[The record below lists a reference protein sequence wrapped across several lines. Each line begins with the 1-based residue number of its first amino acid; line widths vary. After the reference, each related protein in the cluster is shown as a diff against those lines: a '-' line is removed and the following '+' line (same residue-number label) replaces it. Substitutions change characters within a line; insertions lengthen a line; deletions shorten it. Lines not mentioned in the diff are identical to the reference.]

1 MATARLAGVAGLPAV
16 EESPSERSNADGHV
30 WNTLA
35 ALRVLVVLPFPPLVE
50 GGAASRCAIGMLR
63 GLAGHG
69 VDLHVLAADL
79 RNDMRR
85 ELRGE
90 LPADLPIEL
99 PAIPHPSRA
108 RTRWL
113 RFSRPYG
120 LLARTAF
127 APLVRERARE
137 ADVVHFVELAASSLI
152 PLVDRPA
159 VAQIH
164 CLTRRDRDIR
174 PPWTGDGRTAIELL
188 RAERRLFAQARWLL
202 VNSREVAEPLA
213 RLAPR
218 ARVTVAPLPL
228 DPAGYAPP
236 APLDAPVAGLIGTAV
251 WPPTANAVERLLRSV
266 WPRVLERRPDARLLL
281 AGFGMDREAFAHL
294 PDLPGVEWRGTV
306 PSATGFLRELG
317 VLLYPLGRGSGAK
330 IKVLEALALGVPVV
344 TTPDGA
350 EGIGGHDGLVVDVD
364 DGALAEAT
372 VGLLGDD
379 AARRAA
385 GAAARATFDEHHAPL
400 PATVPLLEL
409 YEQMVAS
416 GVRATTVA

>member
-1 MATARLAGVAGLPAV
+1 
-16 EESPSERSNADGHV
+16 
-30 WNTLA
+30 
-35 ALRVLVVLPFPPLVE
+35 LRVLVVLPFPPLVE

-63 GLAGHG
+63 GLAAHG

-85 ELRGE
+85 ELRGD
-90 LPADLPIEL
+90 LPAELPIEL
-99 PAIPHPSRA
+99 AAIPHPSRA

-113 RFSRPYG
+113 RFARPYG
-120 LLARTAF
+120 LLPTTPF
-127 APLVRERARE
+127 GPLVRERARD
-137 ADVVHFVELAASSLI
+137 ADVVHFVELASASLI

-174 PPWTGDGRTAIELL
+174 PPWTSDGRTALELL
-188 RAERRLFAQARWLL
+188 RAERRLCRKARWLL

-213 RLAPR
+213 RMAPE
-218 ARVTVAPLPL
+218 AHVAVAPLPL
-228 DPAGYAPP
+228 DPAGYAPR
-236 APLDAPVAGLIGTAV
+236 APLEAPVAGLIGTAV
-251 WPPTANAVERLLRSV
+251 WPPTANAVQRLLSTV

-281 AGFGMDREAFAHL
+281 AGFGMEREAFAHL

-306 PSATGFLRELG
+306 PSATAFLRELG

-350 EGIGGHDGLVVDVD
+350 EGIGGRDGLVVAD
-364 DGALAEAT
+364 
-372 VGLLGDD
+372 DD
-379 AARRAA
+379 AVLADAAVALLADAATRQAA
-385 GAAARATFDEHHAPL
+385 GDAAYATFADHHAPS
-400 PATVPLLEL
+400 PATEPVLDL
-409 YEQMVAS
+409 YERMMSS
-416 GVRATTVA
+416 GARVTTLA

>member
-1 MATARLAGVAGLPAV
+1 
-16 EESPSERSNADGHV
+16 
-30 WNTLA
+30 
-35 ALRVLVVLPFPPLVE
+35 LVE
-50 GGAASRCAIGMLR
+50 GGATSRCVIGMLR

-79 RNDMRR
+79 RNDMR
-85 ELRGE
+85 EGLRGA
-90 LPADLPIEL
+90 LPDGLPIEL
-99 PAIPHPSRA
+99 QAIEHPSRA

-113 RFSRPYG
+113 RFTRPYG
-120 LLARTAF
+120 LLATTAF
-127 APLVRERARE
+127 APLVRERASD

-174 PPWTGDGRTAIELL
+174 PPWTRDGRTALELL
-188 RAERRLFAQARWLL
+188 RAERRVFGQARWLL
-202 VNSREVAEPLA
+202 ANSHEVAEPLA
-213 RLAPR
+213 RIAPR
-218 ARVTVAPLPL
+218 AHVAVAPLPL
-228 DPAGYAPP
+228 DPASYTPR

-251 WPPTANAVERLLRSV
+251 WPPTANAVQRLLTSV
-266 WPRVLERRPDARLLL
+266 WPRVLQQRPDARLLL
-281 AGFGMDREAFAHL
+281 AGFGMERDAFVHL
-294 PDLPGVEWRGTV
+294 PDLPGVEWRGAV

-350 EGIGGHDGLVVDVD
+350 EGIGGRDGLVVDMD
-364 DGALAEAT
+364 DGALAYAT
-372 VGLLGDD
+372 VALLADA

-385 GAAARATFDEHHAPL
+385 GDAAFATFMEHHAPL
-400 PATVPLLEL
+400 PATAPLLEL
-409 YEQMVAS
+409 YEHMAS

>member
-1 MATARLAGVAGLPAV
+1 M
-16 EESPSERSNADGHV
+16 
-30 WNTLA
+30 
-35 ALRVLVVLPFPPLVE
+35 RVLVVLPFPPFVE

-69 VDLHVLAADL
+69 VDLRVLAADL
-79 RNDMRR
+79 RNDMRQ
-85 ELRGE
+85 ELRGA
-90 LPADLPIEL
+90 LPDDLSIEL
-99 PAIPHPSRA
+99 PPIQHPSRA

-113 RFSRPYG
+113 RFARPYG
-120 LLARTAF
+120 LLTTTAF
-127 APLVRERARE
+127 APLVRERARD

-159 VAQIH
+159 VAQVH

-174 PPWTGDGRTAIELL
+174 PPWTSDGRTAIELL
-188 RAERRLFAQARWLL
+188 RAERRVFGQARWLL

-213 RLAPR
+213 AGAPH
-218 ARVTVAPLPL
+218 AHVAVAPLPL
-228 DPAGYAPP
+228 DPAGYAPR

-251 WPPTANAVERLLRSV
+251 WPPTANAVERLLRTV

-281 AGFGMDREAFAHL
+281 AGFGMEREAFPHL

-306 PSATGFLRELG
+306 ASATAFLRELG

-350 EGIGGHDGLVVDVD
+350 EGIGGRDGLVVDTD
-364 DGALAEAT
+364 DDALADAT
-372 VGLLGDD
+372 AALLGD
-379 AARRAA
+379 
-385 GAAARATFDEHHAPL
+385 AAARQAAGDAAYATFCDHHAPL
-400 PATVPLLEL
+400 PATLPLLEL
-409 YEQMVAS
+409 YERMAAS
-416 GVRATTVA
+416 RVSRPAAV

>member
-1 MATARLAGVAGLPAV
+1 M
-16 EESPSERSNADGHV
+16 

-69 VDLHVLAADL
+69 IDLQVLAADL
-79 RNDMRR
+79 RNDMRQG
-85 ELRGE
+85 LRGK
-90 LPADLPIEL
+90 LPDDLPIEL

-108 RTRWL
+108 HTRWM
-113 RFSRPYG
+113 RFARPYG
-120 LLARTAF
+120 LLTRTSF
-127 APLVRERARE
+127 APLVRERARD

-159 VAQIH
+159 VAQVH

-174 PPWTGDGRTAIELL
+174 PPWTSDGRTAIELL
-188 RAERRLFAQARWLL
+188 RAERRVFGRARWLL
-202 VNSREVAEPLA
+202 VNSQEVADPLA
-213 RLAPR
+213 RRAPH
-218 ARVTVAPLPL
+218 AHVAVAPLPL
-228 DPAGYAPP
+228 DPTSYAPR
-236 APLDAPVAGLIGTAV
+236 APLDAPVAGVIGMAA
-251 WPPTANAVERLLRSV
+251 WPPTANAVERLLTSV

-281 AGFGMDREAFAHL
+281 AGFGMEREAFPHL

-306 PSATGFLRELG
+306 PSATDFLRELG

-330 IKVLEALALGVPVV
+330 IKVLEAIALGVPVV

-350 EGIGGHDGLVVDVD
+350 EGIGGRGGIVVEV
-364 DGALAEAT
+364 
-372 VGLLGDD
+372 DD
-379 AARRAA
+379 AALADATVRLLADVPTRQAA
-385 GAAARATFDEHHAPL
+385 GDAAHATFADHHAPL
-400 PATVPLLEL
+400 PATAPLLEL

-416 GVRATTVA
+416 GARATTVA

>member
-1 MATARLAGVAGLPAV
+1 
-16 EESPSERSNADGHV
+16 
-30 WNTLA
+30 
-35 ALRVLVVLPFPPLVE
+35 
-50 GGAASRCAIGMLR
+50 MLR
-63 GLAGHG
+63 GLVAHG
-69 VDLHVLAADL
+69 VDVQVLAADL
-79 RNDMRR
+79 RNDMRDVR
-85 ELRGE
+85 
-90 LPADLPIEL
+90 PADVPDDLPIEL
-99 PAIPHPSRA
+99 VPVAHPGRA

-113 RFSRPYG
+113 RFAKPYA
-120 LLARTAF
+120 LLGTTSF
-127 APLVRERARE
+127 APLVQERARD

-174 PPWTGDGRTAIELL
+174 PPWTSDGRTALELL
-188 RAERRLFAQARWLL
+188 RAERRLCKQASWLL

-213 RLAPR
+213 RSTHAHV
-218 ARVTVAPLPL
+218 AVAPLPL
-228 DPAGYAPP
+228 DPAVYAPR

-251 WPPTANAVERLLRSV
+251 WPPTANAVERLLTSV

-281 AGFGMDREAFAHL
+281 AGFGMERDAFAHL

-306 PSATGFLRELG
+306 PSATAFLRELG

-350 EGIGGHDGLVVDVD
+350 EGIGGRGGLVVDVD
-364 DGALAEAT
+364 DGALADAT
-372 VGLLGDD
+372 ATLLED
-379 AARRAA
+379 
-385 GAAARATFDEHHAPL
+385 AAARQLAADAAHATFTDCHAPE
-400 PATVPLLEL
+400 PATLPLLEL

-416 GVRATTVA
+416 GARATTLA